1 MGHCVIRLISRT
13 SELHC
18 ITHVTIIDHVI
29 DNDTNNASGQ
39 GRRNGVGIGHA
50 LPIIISGSVFTS
62 GCVREGEEEKKKE
75 KKNYAILHPSSG
87 IMIKKEHKH
96 FFF

>member
-1 MGHCVIRLISRT
+1 MRPDRDGGMGLVY
-13 SELHC
+13 
-18 ITHVTIIDHVI
+18 
-29 DNDTNNASGQ
+29 
-39 GRRNGVGIGHA
+39 A